1 VAVFEDFGGLPRENW
16 VDSLD
21 TAPVGPNDFWEYE
34 LVIDPPFELDAGTW
48 WIGTSG
54 IFDIYGMNPS
64 YSSTTSFNRRP
75 TEGNGTEMYYRMP
88 RDGYGYGWDTWQSLS
103 QVVVPGTLSPEL
115 CAMVLGRSA
124 STPRSVTGYNIYR
137 LHPGE
142 EIILLCGLKLL
153 QIILILFSQMK
164 RSPKMIRINML
175 WKQFSQV
182 D

>member
-75 TEGNGTEMYYRMP
+75 TEGMEP
-88 RDGYGYGWDTWQSLS
+88 RCTTGCRVMDMVMVGIRGNLCLKL
-103 QVVVPGTLSPEL
+103 VVPGTLSPEL

-124 STPRSVTGYNIYR
+124 STPRSVNW
-137 LHPGE
+137 
-142 EIILLCGLKLL
+142 L
-153 QIILILFSQMK
+153 QYL
-164 RSPKMIRINML
+164 SPT
-175 WKQFSQV
+175 SG
-182 D
+182 